1 MESRGVALV
10 TLPDLY
16 CHRGLCSAPRL
27 QAGAL
32 LIESGPAGGACSGAP
47 CAFEFTYIS
56 HRQRKLDLRW
66 GAPCYSAPGFLSV
79 FISAPYPNSEPCL
92 GT

>member
-10 TLPDLY
+10 TLPDLC

-32 LIESGPAGGACSGAP
+32 LIESGLARGACNGVTAS
-47 CAFEFTYIS
+47 EFTYIS
-56 HRQRKLDLRW
+56 CKQRKLDWRW
-66 GAPCYSAPGFLSV
+66 RAP
-79 FISAPYPNSEPCL
+79 
-92 GT
+92 